1 MKKVELVEVDA
12 AQVASK
18 LPDVDFGIVNG
29 NYALDAKVTD
39 KIITSEDSSSEAAK
53 TYQNVIAVKE
63 SNKDNKAIKKLVEI
77 LKSDSTKKWI
87 EKKFGVSVKPAE

>member
-1 MKKVELVEVDA
+1 M
-12 AQVASK
+12 ASK
-18 LPDVDFGIVNG
+18 LPDVDFGIING

-39 KIITSEDSSSEAAK
+39 KIITSEDSSSEVAK

-87 EKKFGVSVKPAE
+87 EKKFEYL

>member
-1 MKKVELVEVDA
+1 M
-12 AQVASK
+12 ASK
-18 LPDVDFGIVNG
+18 LPDVDFGIING

-39 KIITSEDSSSEAAK
+39 KIITWRFKFEAAK
-53 TYQNVIAVKE
+53 TYQNIIAVKE